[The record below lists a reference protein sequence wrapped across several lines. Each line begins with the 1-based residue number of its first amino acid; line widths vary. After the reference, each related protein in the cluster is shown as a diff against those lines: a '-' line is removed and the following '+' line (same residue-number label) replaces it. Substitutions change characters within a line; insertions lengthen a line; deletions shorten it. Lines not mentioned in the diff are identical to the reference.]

1 LAFRQPKGK
10 SKRTIVLPAERV
22 PLLKAHRAAQL
33 AERLKAGNI
42 WQDHDLVFCR
52 EDGRPIPR
60 DVDWRDWKDLLK
72 AALVRDVR
80 VHDGRHTA
88 GTLLIEQG
96 VHVRTVQEILGH
108 SRITITERY
117 MHVASPMQ
125 ADAAKRMGEALW
137 ESS

>member
-1 LAFRQPKGK
+1 VPATCRKHAALCPKRRGGGLTFRQPKGK

-72 AALVRDVR
+72 GVRII
-80 VHDGRHTA
+80 G
-88 GTLLIEQG
+88 
-96 VHVRTVQEILGH
+96 
-108 SRITITERY
+108 
-117 MHVASPMQ
+117 
-125 ADAAKRMGEALW
+125 
-137 ESS
+137 